1 MKSTLVIGDWAAL
14 AALPD
19 TAWQRRPT
27 HLRLE
32 LPGLQPLDRA
42 RAEARLAQRLSAC
55 GCNEGALALIAALP
69 VATLLAGWWAE
80 GAARWAWGLG
90 GVVLAAALGKTLGLW
105 RARAAL
111 RAEVA
116 AVAALARLQGSPS
129 Q

>member
-19 TAWQRRPT
+19 AAWRRRPT

-32 LPGLQPLDRA
+32 LPGLRPLDRA
-42 RAEARLAQRLSAC
+42 QAEARLARRLSAC
-55 GCNEGALALIAALP
+55 GCNEGALALIVALP
-69 VATLLAGWWAE
+69 VAAVLAGWLAE

-90 GVVLAAALGKTLGLW
+90 GVVLAAALGKALGLW

-116 AVAALARLQGSPS
+116 ALAALQGSPS